1 MENVNQETISEETVQ
16 AIEASEEILN
26 VGSEESNETDSNEGN
41 TEKPQIERVDES
53 DCVACIEALLFAS
66 GEPVSSD
73 QLAKLIGHPKKETLL
88 FIEDLQRKLEG
99 DHSGFEIQEVGGKFQ
114 LRTKVKFGEY
124 VRALRAEKPKK
135 LTASALETLAIVAY
149 RQPITKSD
157 IDSLRGVDSTPTIKT
172 LIERGMIEIIG
183 HQPTAG
189 SPAIYGT
196 SAEFLKIFGLKS
208 LSALPSIKDIR
219 MFEAEPGEI

>member
-99 DHSGFEIQEVGGKFQ
+99 DHSGFEIQ
-114 LRTKVKFGEY
+114 
-124 VRALRAEKPKK
+124 
-135 LTASALETLAIVAY
+135 
-149 RQPITKSD
+149 
-157 IDSLRGVDSTPTIKT
+157 
-172 LIERGMIEIIG
+172 
-183 HQPTAG
+183 
-189 SPAIYGT
+189 
-196 SAEFLKIFGLKS
+196 
-208 LSALPSIKDIR
+208 
-219 MFEAEPGEI
+219 